1 MKKIYT
7 LLMMAMMATATCTLT
22 SCDEDI
28 DIANSLEGTWSG
40 TMFVYTDY
48 RDSRYYATSTEI
60 TFEGAPFRWTRGT
73 GYWIDHYSG
82 APWDYVANHIDWR
95 VNNRDI
101 EIYFREDHTTMVI
114 CDYRL
119 SDNYFTGYINDNG
132 TDVEFRLRHVYSP
145 NWDRY
150 DRWGYDGWNSYRSRE
165 TRSAAAD
172 STATFTDADRPV
184 RHVGKNSD
192 IQ

>member
-1 MKKIYT
+1 MKKLYT
-7 LLMMAMMATATCTLT
+7 LLMMAMMAAATCTMT

-60 TFEGAPFRWTRGT
+60 TFEGDPFRWTRGT

-119 SDNYFTGYINDNG
+119 SDNYFTGYICA
-132 TDVEFRLRHVYSP
+132 TS
-145 NWDRY
+145 
-150 DRWGYDGWNSYRSRE
+150 
-165 TRSAAAD
+165 TRPTG
-172 STATFTDADRPV
+172 TATTAGATTDGTATVHARPAQPLLTAPPPSPTPTV
-184 RHVGKNSD
+184 PYAT
-192 IQ
+192 

>member
-7 LLMMAMMATATCTLT
+7 LLMMAMIAAATCTMT

-40 TMFVYTDY
+40 TMFVYTSY
-48 RDSRYYATSTEI
+48 RGNNYYATSTDI
-60 TFEGAPFRWTRGT
+60 TFEGDPFRWTRGT
-73 GYWIDHYSG
+73 GYWVDHYSG
-82 APWDYVANHIDWR
+82 TPWDYVANHIRWK
-95 VNNRDI
+95 VNNRNI
-101 EIYFREDHTTMVI
+101 EIYFVEDDTWMVI

-132 TDVEFRLRHVYSP
+132 TDVEFRLRHISSP

-150 DRWGYDGWNSYRSRE
+150 DHWGYDGWNSYWSRE
-165 TRSAAAD
+165 TRSADND
-172 STATFTDADRPV
+172 STSITTEKPV
-184 RHVGKNSD
+184 RHVGKN
-192 IQ
+192 